1 MSKDYWENVYQTK
14 EEDQVSWYQ
23 VKDQKILKRIEALDL
38 KQDQNIIDVG
48 SGASILIDQL
58 LEAEY
63 KNLHVL
69 DLSQT
74 ALNKTQARLAKKGLD
89 STKTTWLVDDVCTVN
104 LPQQYFDLWH
114 DRAVFHFL
122 ITDNQQQ
129 QYIHTMQ
136 KALKKGGIL
145 MLSTFAED
153 GPTQCSGLQI
163 EQYNIDKLKMRLGNA
178 FSLIEHDH
186 ELHIT
191 PWGTS
196 QRFLNSIW
204 INSPHT
210 LKNQRADLHPPQA
223 DKLD

>member
-23 VKDQKILKRIEALDL
+23 VKDQKTLKRIEALDL

-145 MLSTFAED
+145 MLV
-153 GPTQCSGLQI
+153 
-163 EQYNIDKLKMRLGNA
+163 
-178 FSLIEHDH
+178 
-186 ELHIT
+186 
-191 PWGTS
+191 
-196 QRFLNSIW
+196 
-204 INSPHT
+204 
-210 LKNQRADLHPPQA
+210 
-223 DKLD
+223 